1 MAALSLAFYRVPA
14 DNATQVGSVKV
25 VRDRHGQLYLAGSKV
40 VDAAPSGAFL
50 ALSLANG
57 AQYIVRASDYDALR
71 QPTTPAA
78 PHKASRRKR

>member
-40 VDAAPSGAFL
+40 VEATPSGAFL
-50 ALSLANG
+50 ALTLASG
-57 AQYIVRASDYDALR
+57 AQYIVRAHDYDALR
-71 QPTTPAA
+71 QPAAPAA
-78 PHKASRRKR
+78 PSKTSRRRR